1 MTSKPIQLTGI
12 AKNALLASAMLASGV
27 SFAYTELPGGPQTNQ
42 LNLTEGVTRISQ
54 AQSNL
59 HWIMLAICS
68 VVFVLVFG
76 VMFYS
81 IWKHRKSVGHKPAH
95 FHESLTVE
103 ILWTAVPFLI
113 ILAMA
118 WPATKLVID
127 MKDTSN
133 ADITVKAVG
142 IQWKWGYE
150 YIRGEGEG
158 IAFISSLDPEQRN
171 ISESGGPKPGQ
182 EMNDYLLKV
191 DAPLVLP
198 VNKKIRVI
206 TTANDVI
213 HTFAVPHL
221 GIMQDAIPGFVRD
234 TWFKAEKVGDYYGQC
249 AKLCGKEHAYM
260 PIHIKILSAED
271 YSKWVSEKQKKSA
284 AATSVGQPVL
294 VASN

>member
-1 MTSKPIQLTGI
+1 MTTKPYRLTCLVQ
-12 AKNALLASAMLASGV
+12 KALLASAALAGGASW
-27 SFAYTELPGGPQTNQ
+27 AYTELPGGPQTNQ

-54 AQSNL
+54 AQSDL

-81 IWKHRKSVGHKPAH
+81 IWKHRKSLGHKPAH

-103 ILWTAVPFLI
+103 ILWTAAPFLI
-113 ILAMA
+113 IVAMA

-127 MKDTSN
+127 MKDTAN
-133 ADITVKAVG
+133 ADVTIKAIG

-150 YIRGEGEG
+150 YIRGEGQG
-158 IAFISSLDPEQRN
+158 IAFVSSLDQAHREL
-171 ISESGGPKPGQ
+171 SEAGGPKAGQ

-191 DAPLVLP
+191 DAPLVVP

-260 PIHIKILSAED
+260 PIHVKVLSAED
-271 YSKWVSEKQKKSA
+271 YSKWVASKQKAPVAVSASASA
-284 AATSVGQPVL
+284 AA
-294 VASN
+294 ASN

>member
-1 MTSKPIQLTGI
+1 MISKPNKMIRVLQNSLLAVT
-12 AKNALLASAMLASGV
+12 ALASNALWA
-27 SFAYTELPGGPQTNQ
+27 FTELPGGPQKNQ
-42 LNLTEGVTRISQ
+42 LNLTEGITSVSRE
-54 AQSNL
+54 QSHL
-59 HWIMLAICS
+59 HWIMLIICS
-68 VVFVLVFG
+68 VVFVAVFG

-118 WPATKLVID
+118 WPATKLVIA

-142 IQWKWGYE
+142 MQWKWGYE
-150 YIRGEGEG
+150 YLRGEGQG
-158 IAFISSLDPEQRN
+158 ISFLSSIDPEHRAM
-171 ISESGGPKPGQ
+171 SERGGPVAGQ
-182 EMNDYLLKV
+182 EINDYLLKV

-198 VNKKIRVI
+198 VGKKIRVI

-213 HTFAVPHL
+213 HTFAVPHF

-234 TWFKAEKVGDYYGQC
+234 TWFRPEKVGDYYGQC

-260 PIHIKILSAED
+260 PIHVRILSAQD
-271 YSKWVSEKQKKSA
+271 YTAWVATQAKK
-284 AATSVGQPVL
+284 
-294 VASN
+294 